1 MNEIKV
7 NNGSTSGATLLQ
19 ITFIVLKLCGVI
31 NWSWVWVLSPLWIGT
46 IIAIIC
52 IVLIVIIKKGKFR
65 ND

>member
-7 NNGSTSGATLLQ
+7 NNGSTSSATLLQ

-31 NWSWVWVLSPLWIGT
+31 DWSWVWVLAPLWIGT

-52 IVLIVIIKKGKFR
+52 IVVVIIIKKGE
-65 ND
+65 